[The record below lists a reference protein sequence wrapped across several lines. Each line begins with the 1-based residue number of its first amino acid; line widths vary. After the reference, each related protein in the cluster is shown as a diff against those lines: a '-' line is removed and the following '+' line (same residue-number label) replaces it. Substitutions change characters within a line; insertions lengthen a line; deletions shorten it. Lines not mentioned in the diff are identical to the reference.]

1 MPNIYFPYL
10 NLSFN
15 IDSVAFT
22 VFGLPIYWYGI
33 ILTSGII
40 LGLLMAMYISKKE
53 GINPDYIL
61 DFLLVDIV
69 FALLG
74 ARLYFV
80 IFNWSYYKE
89 NLDQL
94 FNIRQGGIAIYG
106 AILAS
111 ILVAV
116 VYTRVRKINFWQFG
130 DIAAYGLLVGQAI
143 GRYGNF
149 VNKEAFGDY
158 TNNLFAMRILKSDAA
173 TAVTQNILDHTVI
186 ENGLEYIQVH
196 PTFFYESMWN
206 IVLLI
211 ALLIYHKH
219 KKAHGEIFFMY
230 IAGYGIGRFW
240 IEGLR
245 TDQLIL
251 NFIPIP
257 ASQVV
262 AVISV
267 ILGVVGIVICRK
279 KSSKKYIFKNM

>member
-15 IDSVAFT
+15 IESVAFT
-22 VFGLPIYWYGI
+22 VFGMPIYWYGI
-33 ILTSGII
+33 ILTTGIL
-40 LGLLMAMYISKKE
+40 LGLLMAMYIAKKE
-53 GINPDYIL
+53 RMNPDYIL

-69 FALLG
+69 FALVG

-80 IFNWSYYKE
+80 IFNWSYYKDHLGE
-89 NLDQL
+89 L

-111 ILVAV
+111 VIVAV
-116 VYTRVRKINFWQFG
+116 VYTRVRRINFWQFG
-130 DIAAYGLLVGQAI
+130 DVAAYGLLVGQAI

-158 TNNLFAMRILKSDAA
+158 TNNMFAMRILKSDAA
-173 TAVTQNILDHTVI
+173 AALTPNILDNTVI

-196 PTFFYESMWN
+196 PTFLYESTWN
-206 IVLLI
+206 LVLLI
-211 ALLIYHKH
+211 GLLLYHSH
-219 KKAHGEIFFMY
+219 KKSHGEIFFMY
-230 IAGYGIGRFW
+230 MTGYGIGRFW

-251 NFIPIP
+251 NFIAIP

-262 AVISV
+262 AVMSV
-267 ILGVVGIVICRK
+267 IIGVIGIVICRK
-279 KSSKKYIFKNM
+279 KASKKYIFKNM

>member
-10 NLSFN
+10 NVSFN

-80 IFNWSYYKE
+80 IFNWNYYKE
-89 NLDQL
+89 HLDQL
-94 FNIRQGGIAIYG
+94 FNTRQGGIAIYG
-106 AILAS
+106 AILVS
-111 ILVAV
+111 VVVAV

-173 TAVTQNILDHTVI
+173 TALTQNILDHTVI

-196 PTFFYESMWN
+196 PTFFYESTWN
-206 IVLLI
+206 VVLLI
-211 ALLIYHKH
+211 VLLIYHKH
-219 KKAHGEIFFMY
+219 KKTHGEIFFMY
-230 IAGYGIGRFW
+230 ITGYGIGRFW

-262 AVISV
+262 AVISI
-267 ILGVVGIVICRK
+267 ILGIVGIVICRK
-279 KSSKKYIFKNM
+279 KSSKKFIFKNM

>member
-22 VFGLPIYWYGI
+22 VFGIPIYWYGI

-40 LGLLMAMYISKKE
+40 LGLLTAMYISKKE

-69 FALLG
+69 FALIG

-80 IFNWSYYKE
+80 IFNWEYYKDH
-89 NLDQL
+89 LGQIL
-94 FNIRQGGIAIYG
+94 NIRQGGIAIYG

-111 ILVAV
+111 VIVAI
-116 VYTRVRKINFWQFG
+116 VYTKVRRINFWQFG

-158 TNNLFAMRILKSDAA
+158 TNNLLAMRILKSDAA
-173 TAVTQNILDHTVI
+173 TALTQNILDHTVI

-196 PTFFYESMWN
+196 PTFFYESTWN
-206 IVLLI
+206 ILLLI
-211 ALLIYHKH
+211 GLLIYHKH

-230 IAGYGIGRFW
+230 ITGYGIGRFW

-251 NFIPIP
+251 NFINIP

-267 ILGVVGIVICRK
+267 ILGVVGIIICRK